1 MGRGELVDHP
11 GQAVEPL
18 RRQERRG
25 ARRARV
31 QLEAAY
37 EDPERQVFLTTGDLS
52 ESGAWLLAPDPP
64 APGNAA
70 RLTLELPGET
80 AFLRVRGTVVRRRA
94 EQPAGFALRFDPEG
108 TRPEARAALRRF
120 VEAVYAGGE

>member
-1 MGRGELVDHP
+1 MDHP
-11 GQAVEPL
+11 GQAVEPSQ
-18 RRQERRG
+18 RRERRG

-70 RLTLELPGET
+70 RLTLELPGEA
-80 AFLRVRGTVVRRRA
+80 AFLRVRGTVVRRCA

-108 TRPEARAALRRF
+108 TRPEARAALRHF
-120 VEAVYAGGE
+120 VEAVCAGGE

>member
-1 MGRGELVDHP
+1 
-11 GQAVEPL
+11 
-18 RRQERRG
+18 
-25 ARRARV
+25 V

-37 EDPERQVFLTTGDLS
+37 EDPERQVFLTTGDIS

-70 RLTLELPGET
+70 RLTLELPGED

-120 VEAVYAGGE
+120 VEAIHAVGE

>member
-1 MGRGELVDHP
+1 MGRGALVDHP
-11 GQAVEPL
+11 GQAVESPQ
-18 RRQERRG
+18 RPERRS

-37 EDPERQVFLTTGDLS
+37 EDPERQVFLMTGDLS

-64 APGNAA
+64 APGSAA
-70 RLTLELPGET
+70 RLTFELPGEP
-80 AFLRVRGTVVRRRA
+80 AFLRIPGTVVRRRA

-108 TRPEARAALRRF
+108 TRPETRAALRRF
-120 VEAVYAGGE
+120 VEAVHTQGE

>member
-1 MGRGELVDHP
+1 MDHS
-11 GQAVEPL
+11 GQAVAAPQ
-18 RRQERRG
+18 RRERRG

-70 RLTLELPGET
+70 RLTLELPGEA

-94 EQPAGFALRFDPEG
+94 EQPAGFALRFDAEG

-120 VEAVYAGGE
+120 VEAVRAGGE

>member
-1 MGRGELVDHP
+1 MDHP
-11 GQAVEPL
+11 GQAVDPL
-18 RRQERRG
+18 RRRERRG

-31 QLEAAY
+31 QIEAAY

-64 APGNAA
+64 APGSAA
-70 RLTLELPGET
+70 RLTLELPGEA

-94 EQPAGFALRFDPEG
+94 EPPSGFALHFDPEG

-120 VEAVYAGGE
+120 VAALHAGGE